1 MNTFKMSIILIVSL
15 CLLMTIGQ
23 SEARRYGKKNMRK
36 IDDGGMERDRVERSL
51 GSDSNSAGREKR
63 SESGSDS
70 AGREKRSE
78 SGSDS
83 AGREKRSES
92 GSDSAGRK
100 KRSLGSDSDSTGR

>member
-51 GSDSNSAGREKR
+51 GSDSTRQVAR
-63 SESGSDS
+63 SDLNQAQTRQVARSDLNQ
-70 AGREKRSE
+70 AQTRQVARSDLNQAQTRQVAK
-78 SGSDS
+78 SD
-83 AGREKRSES
+83 
-92 GSDSAGRK
+92 
-100 KRSLGSDSDSTGR
+100 L